1 MQILATLVREF
12 LFLSARALGSVS
24 SRERLDA
31 PAILATFTAWRKG
44 LVACPWRH
52 YNLIIMQTIHT
63 SIA

>member
-44 LVACPWRH
+44 LVVCP
-52 YNLIIMQTIHT
+52 
-63 SIA
+63 